1 MLRGHKRGR
10 RFVAA
15 STSGTSRHPSSRCGQ
30 TAPRSGAFPISAGC
44 GGQCVTWKFRSGPAI
59 PRGTARKLVMSVSE
73 NQSIGEKIGE
83 LPCAFTKGAPGR
95 QENLPT
101 PPGQWKCR
109 MHESFRRR
117 GNAIAACTGASP
129 AVFALLHAA
138 LGLPPPGSRCCSLHE
153 PFPRR
158 FRAAARCICPPTAGN
173 APLHAARA
181 LPPPFPG
188 RCTLHRRFPRRF
200 WCMAADTQGS
210 SPENHPLDA
219 FPPIW

>member
-83 LPCAFTKGAPGR
+83 LPCVFTKGAPGR

-138 LGLPPPGSRCCSLHE
+138 LGLPPARKRYCSLHGR
-153 PFPRR
+153 FPRR
-158 FRAAARCICPPTAGN
+158 VRAAARCIWPS
-173 APLHAARA
+173 AAAETLLQPARV
-181 LPPPFPG
+181 LPPPFSR
-188 RCTLHRRFPRRF
+188 RCTLHRRFLRRF
-200 WCMAADTQGS
+200 WCMAAATLGS
-210 SPENHPLDA
+210 
-219 FPPIW
+219 PPGKPPS